1 MQQSLNGRGKR
12 RFSWLYPFLT
22 LTLFTHVY
30 CAKSTPLSRSSTRYS
45 LCHPNPHHPI
55 SLSAHFSHL
64 QQRSSFVSRR
74 SGSQTASF
82 NQSTNRESSEWTN
95 EKRKALSIE
104 NSREEL
110 TIEKRKAL
118 SIENELTNEKR
129 KALSIEN
136 SKDELT
142 KEKRKTLL
150 IENSRDELTNEKRK
164 SFLRQRHSTLS
175 TNDRRSR
182 PSSVGKSERLTVF
195 PWDSK

>member
-95 EKRKALSIE
+95 EKRKTLSIE
-104 NSREEL
+104 NSRE
-110 TIEKRKAL
+110 
-118 SIENELTNEKR
+118 ELTNEKR

-142 KEKRKTLL
+142 NEKRKTLS